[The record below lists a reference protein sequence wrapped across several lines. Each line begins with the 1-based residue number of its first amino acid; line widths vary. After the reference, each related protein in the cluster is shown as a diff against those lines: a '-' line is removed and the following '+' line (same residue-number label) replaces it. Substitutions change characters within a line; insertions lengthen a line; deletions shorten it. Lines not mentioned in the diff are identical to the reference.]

1 MNREFT
7 KNYFRKK
14 KIKGEFEELWAII
27 KILRKSCPWDKSQT
41 VDSLKFKLIEE
52 AYEAVDSVPDV
63 EKFSKEIGDVI
74 LVALFLVRIL
84 EDEKKLNLKDVLK
97 KLIEKLIEKH
107 PHVFGETKVKT
118 AEEVLRNWE
127 KNKPEIKEDNI
138 PLSTPALYLSF
149 RIGSKLKYT
158 EKFQKIFGTP
168 ETTENSSEIILQ
180 EKIKNN
186 LTEFLSGDKSKLG
199 ELLLNLGMLSAIID
213 VNPEEAL
220 RERIIRFMEE
230 LKDK

>member
-186 LTEFLSGDKSKLG
+186 LTEFLSGNKSKLG